1 MKYLPLL
8 LLCVFTETAYCQFSS
23 IIKQQS
29 IGCTS
34 AESIYDFTID
44 KNDYIT
50 VGSIS
55 TYSPGSCVWA
65 ASGGKGSLDGWVAK
79 LDSNWN
85 MVWSKT
91 YGGSLA
97 DYFSKIITT
106 SEGGYIIAG
115 YTRSVDG
122 DITNAKGEYDAWIL
136 RLNATGDVVWKK
148 SLGSTKTDIAYDVIE
163 TNDNNFLVVGSI
175 GAADGDFA
183 SLSFKGGVNDA
194 WVMKLSPAGNIIWQ
208 KNYGGSARDIAKSI
222 TKSKGNSYFIVCST
236 NSADGDVPVNKGFGD
251 IWLFKIDGNGNL
263 LSSKTF
269 GGSGSD
275 EGSSIYIDNNSDL
288 LIGGTSTSK
297 DVDIKTNYGDK
308 DAVVLKV
315 DSNFNP
321 YWIKNYGGS
330 GEDFF
335 HSIIQSKEGGYIFT
349 LPTQSADIDAKG
361 NQGAADILVVKVND
375 TGKIEWNATY
385 GGSSGESGSR
395 IYQQADSTYVLG
407 CINNSKDGDVKGN
420 NGSADGWLVRLGRK
434 PLNINPIVT
443 NEIDVY
449 PTITNGIVYMTMP
462 VQQNEPQI
470 RLYNLVGKEV
480 GTTIEQQGNEYA
492 VKINAA
498 AVAGMYVLQIISN
511 ENIVYLQ
518 KIVYQ
523 P

>member
-1 MKYLPLL
+1 MKYTALL
-8 LLCVFTETAYCQFSS
+8 ILCLLAEIANAQFST

-29 IGCTS
+29 IGCVGAELIHDFILDKTDYVIAGSTGSYTPASCPWS
-34 AESIYDFTID
+34 ANGT
-44 KNDYIT
+44 
-50 VGSIS
+50 
-55 TYSPGSCVWA
+55 
-65 ASGGKGSLDGWVAK
+65 KGSLDGWVAK

-91 YGGSLA
+91 YGGSLE

-115 YTRSVDG
+115 YSSSVDG
-122 DITNAKGEYDAWIL
+122 DITNAKGLHDIWIL
-136 RLNATGDVVWKK
+136 RLNVTGDVVWKK
-148 SLGSTKTDIAYDVIE
+148 SLGSSKTDLAFDVIE

-194 WVMKLSPAGNIIWQ
+194 WVVKLSPAGNIIWQ

-236 NSADGDVPVNKGFGD
+236 NSTDGDVSVNKGFGD
-251 IWLFKIDGNGNL
+251 IWLYKIDGNGNL

-275 EGSSIYIDNNSDL
+275 EGSSIYIDNNNDL

-297 DVDIKTNYGDK
+297 DADIKTNYGDK

-330 GEDFF
+330 CEDFF

-361 NQGAADILVVKVND
+361 NHGAADILVVKVND
-375 TGKIEWNATY
+375 TGKIEWNNVY

-407 CINNSKDGDVKGN
+407 CINNSKDGDVIGN
-420 NGSADGWLVRLGRK
+420 NGSADGWLIRLGRK
-434 PLNINPIVT
+434 PLSIPTININKVS
-443 NEIDVY
+443 VY
-449 PTITNGIVYMTMP
+449 PTITKGIVYVSIPTS
-462 VQQNEPQI
+462 QNEPTI
-470 RLYNLVGKEV
+470 RLYDLLGKEV
-480 GTTIEQQGNEYA
+480 NTTIEKQGNKYE
-492 VKINAA
+492 VKIHAA
-498 AVAGMYVLQIISN
+498 LPSGVYVMQTACNSSIIH
-511 ENIVYLQ
+511 LQ
-518 KIVYQ
+518 KIIYQ